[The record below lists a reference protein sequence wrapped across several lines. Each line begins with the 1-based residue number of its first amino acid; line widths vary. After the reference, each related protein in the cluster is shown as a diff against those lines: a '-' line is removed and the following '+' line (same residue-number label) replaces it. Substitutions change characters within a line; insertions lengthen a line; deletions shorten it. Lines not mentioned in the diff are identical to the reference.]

1 MIILTGCGKAP
12 GRIVGGEEAAKNS
25 IRWQV
30 GLVFRGN
37 SSQFCGGTLIGPRH
51 VLTAAHCYNGIINF
65 DITVGDHDKYNAD
78 GEVTHKVCRVASHPK
93 YDEETH
99 PRYDYDFA
107 VVTLKEPVAFNS
119 KVAPA
124 CLADNS
130 MIGDKLVGK
139 KAVVSGW
146 GKLSENGASAAKLH
160 KVEVPVMTNKKC
172 LSDYANTYYDIT
184 SSMIC
189 AGQSKGQI
197 DSCEGD
203 SGGIQCWH
211 SILIWKY
218 ICF

>member
-1 MIILTGCGKAP
+1 MKINILTILIGCGKAP

-25 IRWQV
+25 IPWQV
-30 GLVFRGN
+30 GLVFWGY
-37 SSQFCGGTLIGPRH
+37 SGPSCGGTLIGPRH
-51 VLTAAHCYNGIINF
+51 VLTAAHCYDGFINF

-78 GEVTHKVCRVASHPK
+78 GEVTHEVCRVAYHPK
-93 YDEETH
+93 FDEKAA
-99 PRYDYDFA
+99 YDYDFA

-130 MIGDKLVGK
+130 MTGDKLVGK

-146 GKLSENGASAAKLH
+146 GKLSENGATAAKLH

-172 LSDYANTYYDIT
+172 LSDYTNTYYDIT

-197 DSCEGD
+197 DACQGD
-203 SGGIQCWH
+203 SGGKQC
-211 SILIWKY
+211 
-218 ICF
+218 